1 MFYKFF
7 CEKCQKETEI
17 EIALKDY
24 DAEKTK
30 QVCKNCGASLKRKI
44 EWTGIATG
52 NGDGWCGKKGGNVI

>member
-1 MFYKFF
+1 MNYTFICDTCK
-7 CEKCQKETEI
+7 KETEI

-52 NGDGWCGKKGGNVI
+52 SGEGWHGKKGGNAI